1 MSSKK
6 VTFKNKEGHQLHGNL
21 ELPVNQKPHNYAIF
35 AHCFTCNKNFFAVK
49 NISDSLTAKG
59 FGVLR
64 FDFTGLGE
72 SEGEIADSNF
82 SGNVEDL
89 VAAAEY
95 LKAEY
100 KSPRLLIGH
109 SLGGAAV
116 LVAAQK
122 LHDVT
127 AIATIGAPSSVKHVQ
142 HLIEGKID
150 EITSNGMEKVNI
162 GGRPFNIKK
171 QFLDD
176 LKKQELI
183 KIVPGLGKSLL
194 ILHSPQD
201 TTVEIKNAEEL
212 YKAAKHPKSFVSLD
226 SANHL
231 LTNKADSLYAGEIIG
246 SWAHRYLEIPQV
258 TSLKTN
264 HDVVAFL
271 GEEGFTTQ
279 IKAGNHFF
287 VADEPEEDGGNNFG
301 PNPYEL
307 VSAGLAA
314 CTSMT
319 VQMYAKRKGWKLEQV
334 ETHVDYSKEHA
345 VDSQNCEDES
355 SKIDTFKRDLII
367 KSDLDV
373 EQIQRLLEIA
383 NKCPVHKT
391 LDSPTQIITSLKKD
405 R

>member
-6 VTFKNKEGHQLHGNL
+6 VTFKNKEGHGLYGNL
-21 ELPVNQKPHNYAIF
+21 EMPLDQKPHNFALF

-72 SEGEIADSNF
+72 SEGEFADSNF

-89 VAAAEY
+89 LAAAAY
-95 LKAEY
+95 LKVEY
-100 KSPRLLIGH
+100 KSPSLLIGH

-116 LVAAQK
+116 LFAAQQ
-122 LHDVT
+122 LPDVT

-142 HLIEGKID
+142 QLIEGDLD
-150 EITSNGMEKVNI
+150 EITSNGMARVNI

-183 KIVPGLGKSLL
+183 KIVPGLDKSLL

-201 TTVEIKNAEEL
+201 SIVEIKNAEEL

-226 SANHL
+226 GADHL
-231 LTNKADSLYAGEIIG
+231 LSNREDSLYAGEIIG
-246 SWAHRYLEIPQV
+246 SWAHRYLEIPKV
-258 TSLKTN
+258 SSLKTK

-271 GEEGFTTQ
+271 GDEGLTTQ
-279 IKAGNHFF
+279 IKAGNHYF
-287 VADEPEEDGGNNFG
+287 VADEPEEVGGNNFG

-319 VQMYAKRKGWKLEQV
+319 VQMYAKRKGWILEQV
-334 ETHVDYSKEHA
+334 ETHVNYSKEHA
-345 VDSQNCEDES
+345 IDSQNCEDDS
-355 SKIDTFKRDLII
+355 AKIDTFKRDLRI
-367 KSDLDV
+367 KSNLD
-373 EQIQRLLEIA
+373 EKQIHRLLEIA
-383 NKCPVHKT
+383 SKCPVHKT
-391 LDSPTQIITSLKKD
+391 LHSPTQIITSLKKE

>member
-6 VTFKNKEGHQLHGNL
+6 VTFKNKEGHHLHGNL
-21 ELPVNQKPHNYAIF
+21 ELPVNQKPHNFAIF

-49 NISDSLTAKG
+49 NISDALTAKG

-72 SEGEIADSNF
+72 SEGEFADSNF
-82 SGNVEDL
+82 SGNVGDL

-95 LKAEY
+95 LKVEY
-100 KSPRLLIGH
+100 KSPSLLIGH

-116 LVAAQK
+116 LFAAQK
-122 LHDVT
+122 LPDVT

-142 HLIEGKID
+142 HLIEGKLD
-150 EITSNGMEKVNI
+150 DITGNGMARVNI

-201 TTVEIKNAEEL
+201 STVEIKNAEEL
-212 YKAAKHPKSFVSLD
+212 YKAAKHPKSFVSLNGAD
-226 SANHL
+226 HL
-231 LTNKADSLYAGEIIG
+231 LSKKEDSLYAGEIIG
-246 SWAHRYLEIPQV
+246 SWAYRYLEIPKV
-258 TSLKTN
+258 PSLKTK

-271 GEEGFTTQ
+271 GDEGFTTQ

-287 VADEPEEDGGNNFG
+287 VADEPEEVGGNNFG
-301 PNPYEL
+301 PTPYEL

-319 VQMYAKRKGWKLEQV
+319 VQMYAKRKGWKIEYV
-334 ETHVDYSKEHA
+334 ETHVNYSKEHSI
-345 VDSQNCEDES
+345 DSQNFEDES
-355 SKIDTFKRDLII
+355 AKIDTFKRYLII
-367 KSDLDV
+367 KSDLD
-373 EQIQRLLEIA
+373 EKQIQRLLEIA
-383 NKCPVHKT
+383 NKCPVHNT
-391 LDSPTQIITSLKKD
+391 LHTPTQIITSLKKEL
-405 R
+405 

>member
-6 VTFKNKEGHQLHGNL
+6 VSFKNKEGHHLHGNL
-21 ELPVNQKPHNYAIF
+21 ELPVNQKPHNFVLF

-49 NISDSLTAKG
+49 NISDALTAKG

-72 SEGEIADSNF
+72 SEGEFADSNF

-89 VAAAEY
+89 LAAAEY
-95 LKAEY
+95 LKVEF
-100 KSPRLLIGH
+100 KSPSLLIGH

-116 LVAAQK
+116 LYAAQK
-122 LHDVT
+122 LPDVT
-127 AIATIGAPSSVKHVQ
+127 AIATIGAPSSVKHVEQ
-142 HLIEGKID
+142 LIEGNLD
-150 EITSNGMEKVNI
+150 EITSNGMARVNI

-183 KIVPGLGKSLL
+183 KIVPELGKSLL

-201 TTVEIKNAEEL
+201 STVEIKNAEEL
-212 YKAAKHPKSFVSLD
+212 YKAAKHPKSFVSMD
-226 SANHL
+226 GANHL
-231 LTNKADSLYAGEIIG
+231 LSNKEDSLYAGEIIG
-246 SWAHRYLEIPQV
+246 SWAHRYLEIPKVQ
-258 TSLKTN
+258 SLKTK

-271 GEEGFTTQ
+271 GDEGFTTQ

-287 VADEPEEDGGNNFG
+287 VADEPKEVGGNNFG

-319 VQMYAKRKGWKLEQV
+319 IQMYAKRKGWKLEQV
-334 ETHVDYSKEHA
+334 ETHVNYSKEHA
-345 VDSQNCEDES
+345 IDSQHCEDES
-355 SKIDTFKRDLII
+355 AKIDTFKRNLMI
-367 KSDLDV
+367 KSKLD
-373 EQIQRLLEIA
+373 EKQIQRLLEIA

-391 LDSPTQIITSLKKD
+391 LHSPTQIITSLKKEL
-405 R
+405 

>member
-6 VTFKNKEGHQLHGNL
+6 VTFKNKEGHDLYGNL
-21 ELPVNQKPHNYAIF
+21 ELPVDQKPHNFALF

-49 NISDSLTAKG
+49 NISDALTAKG

-72 SEGEIADSNF
+72 SEGEFSDSNF

-89 VAAAEY
+89 MAASEY
-95 LKAEY
+95 LKSGY
-100 KSPRLLIGH
+100 KAPSLLIGH

-116 LVAAQK
+116 LFAAQK
-122 LHDVT
+122 LPDVT

-142 HLIEGKID
+142 HLFEGD
-150 EITSNGMEKVNI
+150 MNEITSNGMSRVNI

-183 KIVPGLGKSLL
+183 KTVPGLGKSLL

-201 TTVEIKNAEEL
+201 KTVEIKNAEKL
-212 YKAAKHPKSFVSLD
+212 YKSAKHPKSFVSLD
-226 SANHL
+226 GADHL
-231 LTNKADSLYAGEIIG
+231 LSKKEDSLYAGEIIG

-258 TSLKTN
+258 STIKTK

-271 GEEGFTTQ
+271 GDEGFTTQ

-287 VADEPEEDGGNNFG
+287 VADEPEEVGGKNFG

-334 ETHVDYSKEHA
+334 ETHVNYSKEHLIDCENYEE
-345 VDSQNCEDES
+345 DSA
-355 SKIDTFKRDLII
+355 KIDTFKRELII
-367 KSDLDV
+367 KSDLG
-373 EQIQRLLEIA
+373 EKQIQRLMEIA

-391 LDSPTQIITSLKKD
+391 LDSPTQIITSLKKKH
-405 R
+405 

>member
-1 MSSKK
+1 MGSKK
-6 VTFKNKEGHQLHGNL
+6 VIFKNKEGQDLYGNL
-21 ELPVNQKPHNYAIF
+21 ELPMDQKPHNFALF
-35 AHCFTCNKNFFAVK
+35 AHCFTCNKNFFAIK
-49 NISDSLTAKG
+49 NISDALTSKG

-72 SEGEIADSNF
+72 SEGDFADSNF
-82 SGNVEDL
+82 SGNVDDL
-89 VAAAEY
+89 MSAADY
-95 LKAEY
+95 LKTEY
-100 KSPRLLIGH
+100 KSPSLLIGH

-116 LVAAQK
+116 LFAAQK
-122 LHDVT
+122 LPEVT

-142 HLIEGKID
+142 HLIEGNLD
-150 EITSNGMEKVNI
+150 EISLNGIARVNI

-183 KIVPGLGKSLL
+183 KTVPELGKSLL

-201 TTVEIKNAEEL
+201 KIVEIKNAEEL

-226 SANHL
+226 KADHL
-231 LTNKADSLYAGEIIG
+231 LSKKEDSLYVGELIG
-246 SWAHRYLEIPQV
+246 AWAHRYLEIPQV
-258 TSLKTN
+258 TSLKSK

-271 GEEGFTTQ
+271 GAEGFTTQ
-279 IKAGNHFF
+279 IKAGNHYF
-287 VADEPEEDGGNNFG
+287 VADEPEEVGGNNFG
-301 PNPYEL
+301 PNPYQL

-334 ETHVDYSKEHA
+334 ETHVNYSKEYA

-355 SKIDTFKRDLII
+355 AKIDTFKRVLIF
-367 KSDLDV
+367 KSDLD
-373 EQIQRLLEIA
+373 ENQIQRLLEIA

-391 LDSPTQIITSLKKD
+391 LHSPTQIITSLKKEL
-405 R
+405 

>member
-1 MSSKK
+1 MSSIK
-6 VTFKNKEGHQLHGNL
+6 VTFKNKVGHHLHGNL
-21 ELPVNQKPHNYAIF
+21 ELPVNQKPHNFALF

-49 NISDSLTAKG
+49 NICDSLTAKG

-64 FDFTGLGE
+64 FDFTGLGV
-72 SEGEIADSNF
+72 SEGEFADSNF

-89 VAAAEY
+89 LAAAEY
-95 LKAEY
+95 LKVEY
-100 KSPRLLIGH
+100 KSPSLLIGH

-116 LVAAQK
+116 LYAAQK
-122 LHDVT
+122 LPDVT
-127 AIATIGAPSSVKHVQ
+127 AIATIGAPSSVKHVEQ
-142 HLIEGKID
+142 LIEGNLD
-150 EITSNGMEKVNI
+150 EITSNGMARVNI

-176 LKKQELI
+176 LKNQELI

-201 TTVEIKNAEEL
+201 STVEIKNAEEL
-212 YKAAKHPKSFVSLD
+212 YKAAKHPKSFVSMD
-226 SANHL
+226 GANHL
-231 LTNKADSLYAGEIIG
+231 LSNKEDSLYAGEIIG
-246 SWAHRYLEIPQV
+246 SWAHRYLEIPKV
-258 TSLKTN
+258 PSLKSK

-287 VADEPEEDGGNNFG
+287 VADEPEEVGGNNFG

-334 ETHVDYSKEHA
+334 ETHVNYSKEHA
-345 VDSQNCEDES
+345 IDSQNSEDES
-355 SKIDTFKRDLII
+355 AKIDTFKRILII
-367 KSDLDV
+367 KSDLD
-373 EQIQRLLEIA
+373 EKQIQRLLEIA

-391 LDSPTQIITSLKKD
+391 LHSPTQIITSLKKEL
-405 R
+405 

>member
-6 VTFKNKEGHQLHGNL
+6 ITFKNKEGHHLHGNL
-21 ELPVNQKPHNYAIF
+21 ELPVNQEPHNFALF

-49 NISDSLTAKG
+49 NICDSLTAKG

-72 SEGEIADSNF
+72 SEGEFSDSNF

-89 VAAAEY
+89 LAAAEY

-100 KSPRLLIGH
+100 KSPSLLIGH

-116 LVAAQK
+116 LYAAQK
-122 LHDVT
+122 LPDVT
-127 AIATIGAPSSVKHVQ
+127 AIASIGAPSSVKHVQ
-142 HLIEGKID
+142 HLIEGNLDDIA
-150 EITSNGMEKVNI
+150 SNGMARVNI

-201 TTVEIKNAEEL
+201 ATVEIKNAEEL

-226 SANHL
+226 GANHL
-231 LTNKADSLYAGEIIG
+231 LSNKEDSLYAGEIIG
-246 SWAHRYLEIPQV
+246 SWAHRYLEIPKIP
-258 TSLKTN
+258 SLNTK

-271 GEEGFTTQ
+271 GDEGFTTQ

-287 VADEPEEDGGNNFG
+287 VADEPEEVGGNNYG
-301 PNPYEL
+301 PNPYDF

-319 VQMYAKRKGWKLEQV
+319 IQMYAKRKGWKLEQV
-334 ETHVDYSKEHA
+334 ETHVNYSKEHA
-345 VDSQNCEDES
+345 VDSENCEDES
-355 SKIDTFKRDLII
+355 AKIDTFKRELII
-367 KSDLDV
+367 KSDLD
-373 EQIQRLLEIA
+373 EKQIQRLLEIA

-391 LDSPTQIITSLKKD
+391 LHSPTQIITSLKKEP
-405 R
+405 